1 MSTDAANGDKGATVT
16 ASSEG
21 TDTPASAE
29 PPRRSAWR
37 AVRRHPWRS
46 LALSLL
52 VVIGVGAFMNRS
64 IINAA
69 LLADDEVDLTLPLVE
84 PLTARP
90 GEVVYRIDPE
100 RSSATVEVTE
110 ELVGSDNEVELVTH
124 GIAGDVGVGGAAGPT
139 VRLGAIAVNVEQLES
154 DNSLRDKMIRHEFL
168 ESSEHPEV
176 RLDDATVT
184 LPDGATATSV
194 EDATIDGTLHV
205 KGVDRPTT
213 WKVDAEV
220 HGDTLT
226 ATATTTIKMS
236 DFGVGPISKAGLVGT
251 EDDMDV
257 TLRLTAVDGRGFEP
271 PSVLSA
277 AVEERVSAEDADAP
291 SFRTDV
297 RPILEQHCAS
307 CHQRGAVGASMWK
320 LANARDAADVAD
332 GLSLV
337 TRSGYM
343 PPWPP
348 SDEGIPLQHARGLTD
363 EQISTIAEWAQA
375 GAPLDVA
382 ESSAVTAPA
391 EPEVPLPRADVT
403 LELPEPY
410 QGSPAIKDDYRCFI
424 LDPHLTAPTFLTG
437 SNFQPDQLQIV
448 HHALVYQRPAR
459 ALADAQAR
467 DAADP
472 GGGWACATGMGG
484 DSTAGAL
491 VGGWVPGQRPQ
502 DFGDGV
508 GYRLEAGDFLVV
520 QIHYHFDAD
529 APPDRSTMALELSD
543 DPSLIPLHTSQ
554 LIGPVEIPCP
564 GGITAGLCD
573 RPTALADVAQRF
585 GPGAAMVSDALHR
598 ICRTTPEELA
608 AASDGV
614 TATTTCDYR
623 IREDGD
629 IVDVLGHMHELGSS
643 YRMTL
648 NPDTPD
654 PKVLLDIPTWDF
666 DWQLNYQPVERVT
679 VRRGDTI
686 RVSCSWDRDL
696 RFDPQ
701 PRYIVFAE
709 GTQDEM
715 CFSTV
720 TIRPDR

>member
-1 MSTDAANGDKGATVT
+1 MTGAV
-16 ASSEG
+16 
-21 TDTPASAE
+21 
-29 PPRRSAWR
+29 R
-37 AVRRHPWRS
+37 AVRRHPWRTF
-46 LALSLL
+46 AATVL
-52 VVIGVGAFMNRS
+52 VVLGVGAVMNRS
-64 IINAA
+64 IISAA
-69 LLADDEVDLTLPLVE
+69 LLADDEVDLSLPVVE
-84 PLTARP
+84 PLEAGP
-90 GEVVYRIDPE
+90 GETVYRIDPE
-100 RSSATVEVTE
+100 RSSATVHVTE
-110 ELVGSDNEVELVTH
+110 ELAGADNEVELVTH
-124 GIAGDVGVGGAAGPT
+124 GIAGDVGVGPGADGRAAS

-176 RLDDATVT
+176 RLDDATVS
-184 LPDGATATSV
+184 LPDDASATEV
-194 EDATIDGTLHV
+194 DGATIDGTLHV

-213 WKVDAEV
+213 WSVDASVE
-220 HGDTLT
+220 GDTLT

-251 EDDMDV
+251 EDDMEV
-257 TLRLTAVDGRGFEP
+257 ALRLTAVDGRGFEP
-271 PSVLSA
+271 PTVLASA
-277 AVEERVSAEDADAP
+277 VDDRAGDTSDAP
-291 SFRTDV
+291 SFSKEV
-297 RPILEQHCAS
+297 QPILEQNCAS
-307 CHQRGAVGASMWK
+307 CHERGAVGASMWK

-332 GLSLV
+332 GLAVV
-337 TRSGYM
+337 TKAEYM

-348 SDEGIPLQHARGLTD
+348 SDEGIELQHARGLTD
-363 EQISTIAEWAQA
+363 EQISTIVDWAKA
-375 GAPLDVA
+375 GAPLDVPDSTKV
-382 ESSAVTAPA
+382 EAPA

-403 LELPEPY
+403 LSLPEPY
-410 QGSPAIKDDYRCFI
+410 QGGPATKDDYRCFI
-424 LDPHLTAPTFLTG
+424 LDPHLTEPTFLTG

-459 ALADAQAR
+459 AMADAVAR

-472 GGGWACATGMGG
+472 GGGWSCATGMGG

-508 GYRLEAGDFLVV
+508 GYEFEPGDFLVV
-520 QIHYHFDAD
+520 QIHYHYDAD
-529 APPDRSTMALELSD
+529 APPDRSTMALELSHD
-543 DPSLIPLHTSQ
+543 MSLIPLHTSQ

-564 GGITAGLCD
+564 GGLTGGLCD
-573 RPTALADVAQRF
+573 RPAALADVAQRF
-585 GPGAAMVSDALHR
+585 GPGAAVVSDALNR
-598 ICRTTPEELA
+598 ICRTKPEELA
-608 AASDGV
+608 ATSDGV

-648 NPDTPD
+648 NPDTAGQ
-654 PKVLLDIPTWDF
+654 KVLLDIPTWDF

-679 VRRGDTI
+679 VKKGDTI
-686 RVSCSWDRDL
+686 RVSCSWDRNL

-709 GTQDEM
+709 GTRDEM

-720 TIRPDR
+720 TIRPEG